1 MRSAYCYLV
10 QSIVD
15 FVEDY
20 VFAIEPPEEQ
30 FNEKHSNVPVPR
42 LPTEC
47 MQEIFKNIKAQG
59 SRLYPCLL
67 VNRYWCK
74 NVVHLLWSH
83 PFVEDLLPVNRC
95 KLIHTYLACLDRQ
108 ENLGLN
114 SLLRHY
120 NIEIP
125 ETRQPIFNYAMW
137 LEEFS
142 YKQLEMAVHSTIHI
156 WCNKTFTSRH
166 KEDQILLIT
175 TTLCKL
181 FMRQSNS
188 LKSFIID
195 KYFSHSDIPQVST
208 FAFTQPGLSQLTRF
222 QIDYSK
228 PMTINTIQLVES
240 LPALCSNIL
249 CLDIKFHKYE
259 YNLDMNKAISRI
271 IRTQKGLTEF
281 HISGIINSEEILL
294 SLPSRES
301 LNTIQLEHVYIT
313 ESGFDA
319 LARCKKL
326 SHLSLWDCKGFVM
339 ENNTSVLQSK
349 FSLSKLKLGLSSS
362 CNKAGLILH
371 VGGSSLKEL
380 EIDLINP
387 EIVETILNVCSYVER
402 LKLVNLP
409 FDDDDHDDVTLFHSL
424 FSGLYLEK
432 LEIFT
437 DSKNSAYK
445 HLRVSGQVLPPS
457 LKYLKLKCGFT
468 LERLNELFKTCVA
481 PLETI
486 IVDYLGWDYNHLK
499 VITRFIKNK
508 KSVKVLGIAR
518 MDHMTPQEVKELK
531 ILKKRYGVFIIPSH
545 ELDLW

>member
-1 MRSAYCYLV
+1 
-10 QSIVD
+10 QS
-15 FVEDY
+15 FLELVED
-20 VFAIEPPEEQ
+20 FIIAIEPPEEQ
-30 FNEKHSNVPVPR
+30 FNEKHSNVPVPL

-47 MQEIFKNIKAQG
+47 MQEIFKNIQAQG

-83 PFVEDLLPVNRC
+83 PFVEDLSPENRC
-95 KLIHTYLACLDRQ
+95 KLIHTYLACLDRE

-114 SLLRHY
+114 SLLRPY

-125 ETRQPIFNYAMW
+125 DTRQPIFNYPMW

-208 FAFTQPGLSQLTRF
+208 FALTLPGLSQLTRF

-228 PMTINTIQLVES
+228 PMTINTIQLVEI
-240 LPALCSNIL
+240 LPALCSNIR

-259 YNLDMNKAISRI
+259 YNLDKAISRI
-271 IRTQKGLTEF
+271 IRTQKDLNEF
-281 HISGIINSEEILL
+281 HISGITSSEEILL

-301 LNTIQLEHVYIT
+301 LNTIKLENVYIT
-313 ESGFDA
+313 ETGFDA
-319 LARCKKL
+319 LARCKNL
-326 SHLSLWDCKGFVM
+326 RHLSLWDCKDFVL
-339 ENNTSVLQSK
+339 ENSSVLLQSK
-349 FSLSKLKLGLSSS
+349 FSLNELKLGLSSS
-362 CNKAGLILH
+362 CNKSGLILH

-380 EIDLINP
+380 EIDLINSD
-387 EIVETILNVCSYVER
+387 IVETILNFCSNVER

-409 FDDDDHDDVTLFHSL
+409 FDDDHDDAILFHSL
-424 FSGLYLEK
+424 FFGLNLK
-432 LEIFT
+432 RLEIFI
-437 DSKNSAYK
+437 DSKNSDYEQF
-445 HLRVSGQVLPPS
+445 RVTGQVLPPS

-468 LERLNELFKTCVA
+468 LERFTELFKTCSA
-481 PLETI
+481 PIETI

-499 VITRFIKNK
+499 VITRFIKSK

-518 MDHMTPQEVKELK
+518 MDRMTSQEVKELK
-531 ILKKRYGVFIIPSH
+531 NLKKRYGVFIIPSH